1 MGADCGPRWS
11 TWKHI
16 AVMHRRFQKEPRI
29 WGHHNTWRRQPI
41 LGGCLLQKL
50 LQKIVAEVVAEDC
63 CRSCCR
69 NCCRSCCRSC
79 CRRLLQK
86 IVAEVVAEDSCRKM
100 LQRSCRDRASANI
113 GLEYFIPLPHCSGA
127 LLKVEVSEAGR
138 ATGATPLLHLNNNV
152 A

>member
-1 MGADCGPRWS
+1 M
-11 TWKHI
+11 
-16 AVMHRRFQKEPRI
+16 
-29 WGHHNTWRRQPI
+29 
-41 LGGCLLQKL
+41 QKL
-50 LQKIVAEVVAEDC
+50 LLKIVAEVVAEIVAEVVAEVVAED
-63 CRSCCR
+63 
-69 NCCRSCCRSC
+69 C